1 MEAEQITQALRQFT
15 GTNQYTRYH
24 SELLL
29 TNGVVYLAEHAH
41 CFWLLD
47 LFASYLNSIDG
58 NQEWFVVL
66 KLNRNGDGALALIED
81 GNDKIFARQE
91 IEWTDFPL
99 DSITIYGCWSDEH
112 WIVML
117 PSEY

>member
-1 MEAEQITQALRQFT
+1 MEAEQIKQGLRQFT
-15 GTNQYTRYH
+15 GTTQYTRYQ
-24 SELLL
+24 SNLLL
-29 TNGVVYLAEHAH
+29 TDGIVYLAEHAH

-66 KLNRNGDGALALIED
+66 RLSRNGDRALAVIED
-81 GNDKIFARQE
+81 GNEKVFARQE
-91 IEWTDFPL
+91 IEWTDFPFN
-99 DSITIYGCWSDEH
+99 SITLYSCWSEEY
-112 WIVML
+112 WVVML

>member
-15 GTNQYTRYH
+15 GTTQYTRYH
-24 SELLL
+24 SNLLL
-29 TNGVVYLAEHAH
+29 TDGVVYLAEHAH

-47 LFASYLNSIDG
+47 LFASYLVSVDG
-58 NQEWFVVL
+58 DKEWFTCL
-66 KLNRNGDGALALIED
+66 KLTRTGDSALAVIDD
-81 GNDKIFARQE
+81 GNDKVMGRQE

-99 DSITIYGCWSDEH
+99 DSVTFYGCWGEGF
-112 WIVML
+112 WVVML

>member
-1 MEAEQITQALRQFT
+1 MEAEQISQALRHFT
-15 GTNQYTRYH
+15 GTTKYTRYH
-24 SELLL
+24 SKLLL
-29 TNGVVYLAEHAH
+29 TDGIVYLAEHAH

-47 LFASYLNSIDG
+47 LFASYLNSING
-58 NQEWFVVL
+58 NQEWFTCL
-66 KLNRNGDGALALIED
+66 KLTRNGDSALTEVDD
-81 GNDKIFARQE
+81 GNGKLFGRQE
-91 IEWTDFPL
+91 IEWTDFPF

>member
-1 MEAEQITQALRQFT
+1 MEAEQITQELRQFT

-24 SELLL
+24 SNLLL
-29 TNGVVYLAEHAH
+29 TEGIAYLAEHAQ

-58 NQEWFVVL
+58 NQEWFTCL
-66 KLNRNGDGALALIED
+66 KLTCQGDSAVAEVND
-81 GNDKIFARQE
+81 GNGKLFGRQE

-99 DSITIYGCWSDEH
+99 DSITLYSCWSEEY
-112 WIVML
+112 WVVML